1 MKGRTTLI
9 IAHRLST
16 VMGADRVVVLQDGT
30 IVQSGNHASL
40 MNEGGLY
47 RKLVERQLDTGVV
60 AAVQAG
66 A

>member
-16 VMGADRVVVLQDGT
+16 VSGADRVVVLQDGV
-30 IVQSGNHASL
+30 IVQSGDHASL
-40 MNEGGLY
+40 MQEGGLY
-47 RKLVERQLDTGVV
+47 RKLVERQLEGGHVPV
-60 AAVQAG
+60 LQAS